1 MLGHYLITALRS
13 FYKRKGGTGA
23 GVMFTYINVF
33 GLAIGL
39 AALPMPPFRRQ
50 KRSASAKFWAPVCGI
65 FLCFSPSSFLYP
77 YFSLAL
83 PQFPSRNMPF
93 NSGWKDSPIA
103 TISAGGSIS
112 FHWARQFAG
121 IDGDCQAIIESGVS
135 QPGGGIKGGLDILK
149 LQCTRL

>member
-112 FHWARQFAG
+112 FHWARHLLALM
-121 IDGDCQAIIESGVS
+121 AIVRQSLRAAFRNPAVALREG
-135 QPGGGIKGGLDILK
+135 
-149 LQCTRL
+149 